1 MMKKRYLPFY
11 SSLAICIFLI
21 NMVGCK
27 GTDISDEI
35 IIGVA
40 WPFASDQ
47 SLFEEG
53 IDMATQE
60 INQEGGIGGKKL
72 TLLKLDDA
80 SEVTTGMA
88 VAKRLTESGSV
99 RAMIGHKSSY
109 ISIPASAIYEEA
121 GLVMLSPSST
131 APELTRK
138 DGKSTFRL
146 IPSDE
151 VVAKKVAE
159 YLAEQGLKNIVLFY
173 TEDSYGKGLADAF
186 EDQSIQQGITVVDR
200 FSNYSGT
207 KELERM
213 ESKWRAFGYDGFF
226 IAASITEGSKFIYD
240 IGQASIDGIFTG
252 GNALDYS
259 GLMEGAG
266 VGKEHIVIGSIFDP
280 GASKEAEDYNQSF
293 TDRYGQ
299 SPDIYAAL
307 GYDSVKILAD
317 AINNSKNYNRN
328 EISIELKNLGK
339 WTGVC
344 GDHEFSKTGD
354 DIGELVVLKELRDGI
369 FSNLER

>member
-1 MMKKRYLPFY
+1 MMKKRYMIFF
-11 SSLAICIFLI
+11 SSLAICILLI
-21 NMVGCK
+21 NLAGCTE
-27 GTDISDEI
+27 TDISNEI

-53 IDMATQE
+53 IDMAIQE

-88 VAKRLTESGSV
+88 VAKRLTESDSV
-99 RAMIGHKSSY
+99 RAVIGHKSSY

-151 VVAKKVAE
+151 VVAQKVAE
-159 YLAEQGLKNIVLFY
+159 YLADQRLKNIVLFY
-173 TEDSYGKGLADAF
+173 TGDSYGKGLADAF
-186 EDQSIQQGITVVDR
+186 EDQSNQYGITVVDR
-200 FSNYSGT
+200 FQNYSGT
-207 KELERM
+207 KELKRM
-213 ESKWRAFGYDGFF
+213 ESKWRALGYDGFF
-226 IAASITEGSKFIYD
+226 IAASIAEGSKFIYD
-240 IGQASIDGIFTG
+240 IGQASIDGVFTG

-259 GLMEGAG
+259 GLMEVAG
-266 VGKEHIVIGSIFDP
+266 VRDEHIVIGSVFDP
-280 GASKEAEDYNQSF
+280 EASKEAEDYNIKF
-293 TDRYGQ
+293 TDIYGQ
-299 SPDIYAAL
+299 PPDIYAAL
-307 GYDSVKILAD
+307 GYDAVNIIVD
-317 AINNSKNYNRN
+317 ALNNSKNKSRN
-328 EISIELKNLGK
+328 EISIELMDLGK

-344 GDHEFSKTGD
+344 GDHEFSITGD
-354 DIGELVVLKELRDGI
+354 DIGELVVLKELRDGT